1 MYKWKS
7 AFISKLS
14 KSDSNVCYTMLQ
26 YVEMHSVTKMS
37 TLHPPPLPTHTH
49 TPLLV
54 NQPFKLTKNF
64 LNPQT
69 SLHLSLPLM
78 VFQYITSI

>member
-37 TLHPPPLPTHTH
+37 TLPPPPPPPTHTPH
-49 TPLLV
+49 YW
-54 NQPFKLTKNF
+54 LTNH
-64 LNPQT
+64 LN
-69 SLHLSLPLM
+69 
-78 VFQYITSI
+78 